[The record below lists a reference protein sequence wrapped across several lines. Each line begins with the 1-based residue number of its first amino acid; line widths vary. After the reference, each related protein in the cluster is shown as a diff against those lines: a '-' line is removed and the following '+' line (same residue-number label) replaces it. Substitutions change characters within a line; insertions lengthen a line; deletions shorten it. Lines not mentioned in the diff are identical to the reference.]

1 MKKIETK
8 FGILYLEEE
17 NDDREKDRIKIYD
30 SEMRYFDYYNLEYLD
45 EDQTITEFVK
55 ETEKWLAE
63 CKSLD
68 DLLEGLGID
77 SYSTSEDWTDLLE
90 DMYNG
95 AEKLVDGKWIDSTD
109 GSEIT
114 ESKVME
120 NEWVNKVGNT
130 YILVCEY

>member
-45 EDQTITEFVK
+45 EDQTITEFIE
-55 ETEKWLAE
+55 ETAKWLAE
-63 CKSLD
+63 RKSLD
-68 DLLEGLGID
+68 DMLEGLGID

-95 AEKLVDGKWIDSTD
+95 AAKLVDGKWIDSTD

-130 YILVCEY
+130 YILVCDY

>member
-17 NDDREKDRIKIYD
+17 NDEREKDRIKIYD
-30 SEMRYFDYYNLEYLD
+30 SEMRYFDYYNLEYID
-45 EDQTITEFVK
+45 EGQTITEFVE
-55 ETEKWLAE
+55 ETAKWIADR
-63 CKSLD
+63 KSLD

-77 SYSTSEDWTDLLE
+77 SYSNSEDWTDLLE

-95 AEKLVDGKWIDSTD
+95 TANLIDGKWIDSTD

-114 ESKVME
+114 EQKVME
-120 NEWVNKVGNT
+120 NEWVNKIGDT
-130 YILVCEY
+130 YILVCE

>member
-17 NDDREKDRIKIYD
+17 NDEREKDRIKIYD

-45 EDQTITEFVK
+45 EDQTITGFV
-55 ETEKWLAE
+55 EEMAE
-63 CKSLD
+63 WILKCKSLD
-68 DLLEGLGID
+68 DLLDGLGID
-77 SYSTSEDWTDLLE
+77 SYSVSEDWTDLLE

-95 AEKLVDGKWIDSTD
+95 AAKLIDGKWIDSTD

-114 ESKVME
+114 EQTVMG

>member
-8 FGILYLEEE
+8 FGILYIEEE
-17 NDDREKDRIKIYD
+17 NNREETHRIKIFD
-30 SEMRYFDYYNLEYLD
+30 SEMRYFDYYSLDYLED
-45 EDQTITEFVK
+45 GVTVANFV
-55 ETEKWLAE
+55 EEQAKWIASR
-63 CKSLD
+63 KSLD
-68 DLLEGLGID
+68 GLLEGLGID

-95 AEKLVDGKWIDSTD
+95 AAKLVDGKWIDSTD

-130 YILVCEY
+130 YILVCDY

>member
-17 NDDREKDRIKIYD
+17 NDEREKDRIKIYD
-30 SEMRYFDYYNLEYLD
+30 SEMRYFDYYNLEYL
-45 EDQTITEFVK
+45 EDGKTVTEFVE
-55 ETEKWLAE
+55 ETAKWIAGR
-63 CKSLD
+63 KSLD

-77 SYSTSEDWTDLLE
+77 CYSVSEDWTNLLE

-95 AEKLVDGKWIDSTD
+95 AAMFIGKWIDSTD

-114 ESKVME
+114 EHTVME
-120 NEWVNKVGNT
+120 NEWVNKVGDT
-130 YILVCEY
+130 YILLCDY

>member
-8 FGILYLEEE
+8 FGTLYLEEE

-45 EDQTITEFVK
+45 EDQTITEFV
-55 ETEKWLAE
+55 EEMAKWLAE

-95 AEKLVDGKWIDSTD
+95 AAKLVDGKWIDSTD

-114 ESKVME
+114 EPKVME

-130 YILVCEY
+130 YILVCDY